1 MKASMPLLAYLEK
14 YASEGNG
21 LTESTMKGRKF
32 MRRKVEEY
40 LRSTG
45 RLNIA
50 MLEVDLDFCRG
61 FINFLR
67 TAKNRR
73 LKSEERTISN
83 CTGLQTQAVF
93 TAALNTALR
102 DGIIERNPM
111 TLLTSKERF
120 HQQESTRV
128 YLTIDELKRMM
139 ATPCDDGELKKAFLF
154 ACFTGLRLSDIRTF
168 TWNKVLTTPNDSTRY
183 IRVRMLKTQQVV
195 NVPLSKDALG
205 YLRETED
212 GDEPIFRLSSA
223 ASVIEQR
230 LAEWAKNAG
239 IEKHVTFH
247 VSRHSYATM
256 MLTIGVDIYTVSK
269 LLGHKNVATTTGLDA
284 AAIIHEALP
293 ETHIVFL
300 TAFDRFDYAVGAMRA
315 GGADYLLKPF
325 DSAQINACL
334 QKLGLLTEKQEHREE
349 RSENPFCAQFSVW
362 LANHYMQDISLE
374 EAAEAMGMSSF
385 YFSRFFR
392 TAYNRTFLEYLTA
405 YRIER
410 AEELLRQTDI
420 PVREIAPRVGYTDAN
435 YFTKVFKRHCG
446 CTPTDYRSRL

>member
-1 MKASMPLLAYLEK
+1 MGRPKKTTKAKEPVRIRERKLANGNRSLYLDIYSKGVRKVESLGVYLVPENTPLDKIQNEHARSVAEKIKSERIIALQNYGIANLDKVMKASMPLLAYLDK

-45 RLNIA
+45 RLNVS
-50 MLEVDLDFCRG
+50 MLEVDVDFCRG
-61 FINFLR
+61 FTNFLR

-73 LKSEERTISN
+73 LKSEDRTISN

-120 HQQESTRV
+120 HQQESKRV

-183 IRVRMLKTQQVV
+183 IRVRMLKTQQIV

-212 GDEPIFRLSSA
+212 GDEPIFCLSSA

-230 LAEWAKNAG
+230 LAEWAKKAG

-269 LLGHKNVATTTGLDA
+269 LLGHKNVATTQIYAKIIDQKKIDA
-284 AAIIHEALP
+284 
-293 ETHIVFL
+293 VNMMDKF
-300 TAFDRFDYAVGAMRA
+300 FDKD
-315 GGADYLLKPF
+315 
-325 DSAQINACL
+325 
-334 QKLGLLTEKQEHREE
+334 
-349 RSENPFCAQFSVW
+349 
-362 LANHYMQDISLE
+362 
-374 EAAEAMGMSSF
+374 
-385 YFSRFFR
+385 
-392 TAYNRTFLEYLTA
+392 
-405 YRIER
+405 
-410 AEELLRQTDI
+410 RQ
-420 PVREIAPRVGYTDAN
+420 A
-435 YFTKVFKRHCG
+435 
-446 CTPTDYRSRL
+446 

>member
-1 MKASMPLLAYLEK
+1 MGRPKKTTKAKEPVRIRERKLANGNRSLYLDIYSKGVRKVESLGVYLVPENTPFDKIQNEHARSVAEKIKSERIIALQNYGIANLDKVMKASMPLLAYLEK

-183 IRVRMLKTQQVV
+183 IRVRMLKTQ
-195 NVPLSKDALG
+195 
-205 YLRETED
+205 D

-269 LLGHKNVATTTGLDA
+269 LLGHKNVATTQIYAKIIDQKKIDA
-284 AAIIHEALP
+284 
-293 ETHIVFL
+293 VNMM
-300 TAFDRFDYAVGAMRA
+300 DRF
-315 GGADYLLKPF
+315 F
-325 DSAQINACL
+325 D
-334 QKLGLLTEKQEHREE
+334 K
-349 RSENPFCAQFSVW
+349 
-362 LANHYMQDISLE
+362 D
-374 EAAEAMGMSSF
+374 
-385 YFSRFFR
+385 
-392 TAYNRTFLEYLTA
+392 
-405 YRIER
+405 
-410 AEELLRQTDI
+410 RQ
-420 PVREIAPRVGYTDAN
+420 A
-435 YFTKVFKRHCG
+435 
-446 CTPTDYRSRL
+446 